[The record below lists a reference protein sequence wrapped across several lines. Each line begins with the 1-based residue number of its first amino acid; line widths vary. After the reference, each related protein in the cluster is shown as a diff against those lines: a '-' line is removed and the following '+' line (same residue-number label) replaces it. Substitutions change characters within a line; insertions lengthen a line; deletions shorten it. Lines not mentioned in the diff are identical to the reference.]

1 MHSNKY
7 KKNIVVLQQ
16 TMYNGMKSGFMTLM
30 LDIYNI
36 ISGGKCYETS
46 VKSA

>member
-16 TMYNGMKSGFMTLM
+16 TMYNDVKSGFMTLM
-30 LDIYNI
+30 LDIYKYNLRR
-36 ISGGKCYETS
+36 KML
-46 VKSA
+46 

>member
-7 KKNIVVLQQ
+7 KKNIVVLHQ
-16 TMYNGMKSGFMTLM
+16 TMYNDVKSGFMALM